1 MAAFGLNAITSRAS
15 VGGGRHRGCRNLIR
29 TSIGS
34 AIKRHSLAKSD
45 SFLFRQSQETS
56 PLRCLF
62 GPPAHAAPRLKSLP
76 FDETVIR
83 PCQAGV
89 LVSSLPLSL
98 TTIFGLP
105 LDHQPVRFPRQRQ
118 DNCIGL
124 LPA

>member
-1 MAAFGLNAITSRAS
+1 MSFCGIVGNFAFANELLVRAAGPCGPAIEELA
-15 VGGGRHRGCRNLIR
+15 IR
-29 TSIGS
+29 
-34 AIKRHSLAKSD
+34 RD
-45 SFLFRQSQETS
+45 
-56 PLRCLF
+56 C
-62 GPPAHAAPRLKSLP
+62 
-76 FDETVIR
+76 DR